1 MEEGAWG
8 LIDRGGGLGYTVCRI
23 VNCARKGREAMLGN
37 FSFSLP
43 TRLYFGDE
51 ALSNLPG
58 ELRKAGPRVLLVY
71 GGGSIRKI
79 GLYDTLMGLLKQ
91 EGKEVAELSGVMPNP
106 TVDKLYE
113 GCRMA
118 REQGTDL
125 ILAVGGG
132 STIDCAKGISACA
145 HCQEDP
151 WEKFYLR
158 GEPVT
163 TPIIPVGA
171 VLTMTGTGSEMNGC
185 SVITHPEQ
193 KRKLGCLFGE
203 AVAPK
208 FAILNPKYTLSLPR
222 KQMAAGCFDIMS
234 HILEQYLSGTD
245 DNTTDYIAEGMMRSL
260 VHSSRAA
267 VKDPMN
273 YEARSNIMWT
283 ATWALNSLLAMG
295 KETDWQAHSIGEAI
309 GAYTDATHGMT
320 LSAITLPYFRWLL
333 PFGLA
338 RFRRFAVNVW
348 QVPEGGR
355 TDEEIAAAGL
365 EAMEAWMRELGVAMN
380 AGEVGVTQEL
390 VEGIAD
396 AAFLPGSGY
405 RALTRDDVA
414 AILRE
419 SLKGASVKG

>member
-1 MEEGAWG
+1 
-8 LIDRGGGLGYTVCRI
+8 
-23 VNCARKGREAMLGN
+23 MLGN

-43 TRLYFGDE
+43 TKLYFGDQ

-58 ELRKAGPRVLLVY
+58 ELERFGSKVLLVY
-71 GGGSIRKI
+71 GGGSVRKT
-79 GLYDTLMGLLKQ
+79 GVYDEIVTLLKQ
-91 EGKEVAELSGVMPNP
+91 AGKEVAELSGVMPNP

-113 GCRMA
+113 GCRAA
-118 REQGTDL
+118 REQGTDF

-151 WEKFYLR
+151 WEKYYLR
-158 GEPVT
+158 GEPVDN
-163 TPIIPVGA
+163 PVIPVGA

-193 KRKLGCLFGE
+193 KVKLGCLFGE
-203 AVAPK
+203 KVAPK
-208 FAILNPKYTLSLPR
+208 FAILNPNYTLTLPK
-222 KQMAAGCFDIMS
+222 KQMVAGCFDIMS

-260 VHSSRAA
+260 IHSSRAA
-267 VKDPMN
+267 VQDPQD

-283 ATWALNSLLAMG
+283 ATMALNSLLAMG

-320 LSAITLPYFRWLL
+320 LSAITLPYFRFLL
-333 PFGLA
+333 PCGLA

-348 QVPEGGR
+348 QVPEAGR

-380 AGEVGVTQEL
+380 AREVGVTEEL
-390 VEGIAD
+390 VEGIAQ

-405 RALTRDDVA
+405 RPLTREDVA

-419 SLKGASVKG
+419 SLKG